1 MKLELRNDI
10 FFAEVERRIN
20 DGQSVT
26 IPVKGFSM
34 RPMMR
39 SEKDKVILTAHSDN
53 DIKQKAV
60 MLFRHNGHH
69 IMHRIIAI
77 DGNDIT
83 FAGDGNYRIREQA
96 TKDDIVALVTTIIR
110 PSGRTISL
118 DSRKCRLYSIMWLGL
133 PKIVRRFILG
143 LTNKL
148 KLWI

>member
-10 FFAEVERRIN
+10 FFAEVERMISE
-20 DGQSVT
+20 GQNVT

-53 DIKQKAV
+53 DIKQRAV

-69 IMHRIIAI
+69 IMHRIITI

-96 TKDDIVALVTTIIR
+96 TKDDIVAQVTAIIR

-118 DSRKCRLYSIMWLGL
+118 DSRRWKIYSTLWLAL

>member
-53 DIKQKAV
+53 NIKQGAV

-69 IMHRIIAI
+69 IMHRIVKIE
-77 DGNDIT
+77 GQNIT
-83 FAGDGNYRIREQA
+83 FAGDGNYRKTEQA
-96 TKDDIVALVTTIIR
+96 TKDDIVAQVTAIIR

-118 DSRKCRLYSIMWLGL
+118 DSWRWRIYSTLWLAL

-148 KLWI
+148 RLWI

>member
-10 FFAEVERRIN
+10 FFAEVERMISE
-20 DGQSVT
+20 GQSVT

-53 DIKQKAV
+53 DIKQRAV

-69 IMHRIIAI
+69 IMHRIVKIE
-77 DGNDIT
+77 GQNIT

-96 TKDDIVALVTTIIR
+96 TKDDIVAQVTAIIR
-110 PSGRTISL
+110 PSGHVILL
-118 DSRKCRLYSIMWLGL
+118 DSRRWRIYSTLWLAL

-148 KLWI
+148 RLWI

>member
-39 SEKDKVILTAHSDN
+39 SEKDKVILTAHSDKA
-53 DIKQKAV
+53 IKQGAV

-69 IMHRIIAI
+69 IMHRIIDI
-77 DGNDIT
+77 KGNNIT
-83 FAGDGNYRIREQA
+83 FAGDGNYRKTEQA
-96 TKDDIVALVTTIIR
+96 TKDDIVAQVTAIIR
-110 PSGRTISL
+110 PSGHVISL
-118 DSRKCRLYSIMWLGL
+118 DSRRWRIYSTIWLAV
-133 PKIVRRFILG
+133 PKIARRFILG

>member
-10 FFAEVERRIN
+10 FFAEVERMISE
-20 DGQSVT
+20 GQSVT

-53 DIKQKAV
+53 DIKQRAV

-69 IMHRIIAI
+69 IMHRIITI

-83 FAGDGNYRIREQA
+83 FAGDGNYRKTEQA
-96 TKDDIVALVTTIIR
+96 TKEDIVAQVTAIIR

-118 DSRKCRLYSIMWLGL
+118 DSRRWKIYSTLWLAL

>member
-39 SEKDKVILTAHSDN
+39 SEKDKVILTVHSDN
-53 DIKQKAV
+53 DIKQRAV

-69 IMHRIIAI
+69 IMHRIVKIE
-77 DGNDIT
+77 GK
-83 FAGDGNYRIREQA
+83 RILLL
-96 TKDDIVALVTTIIR
+96 DDIITTGATAGECAR
-110 PSGRTISL
+110 VLLTAGA
-118 DSRKCRLYSIMWLGL
+118 KEVHCGL
-133 PKIVRRFILG
+133 IAAARHHE
-143 LTNKL
+143 
-148 KLWI
+148 

>member
-39 SEKDKVILTAHSDN
+39 SEKDKVILTAHSVN
-53 DIKQKAV
+53 DIKKRAV

-69 IMHRIIAI
+69 IMHRIVKIEGRNI
-77 DGNDIT
+77 I
-83 FAGDGNYRIREQA
+83 FAGDGNYNKTEQA
-96 TKDDIVALVTTIIR
+96 TKDDIVAQVTAIIR
-110 PSGRTISL
+110 PSGRVISL
-118 DSRKCRLYSIMWLGL
+118 DSRRWKIYSTLWLAL

>member
-53 DIKQKAV
+53 NIKQGAV

-69 IMHRIIAI
+69 IMHRIVKIE
-77 DGNDIT
+77 GQNIT
-83 FAGDGNYRIREQA
+83 FAGDGNYRKTEQA
-96 TKDDIVALVTTIIR
+96 TKDDIVAQVTAIIR
-110 PSGRTISL
+110 PSGRVISL
-118 DSRKCRLYSIMWLGL
+118 DNRRWKIYSTLWLAL

-148 KLWI
+148 RLWI

>member
-26 IPVKGFSM
+26 IPVKGYSM

-39 SEKDKVILTAHSDN
+39 SEKDKVILTAHSDKA
-53 DIKQKAV
+53 IKQGAV

-69 IMHRIIAI
+69 IMHRIVKIE
-77 DGNDIT
+77 GQNIT
-83 FAGDGNYRIREQA
+83 FAGDGNYNKTEQA
-96 TKDDIVALVTTIIR
+96 TKDDIVAVVTAIIR
-110 PSGRTISL
+110 SSGRTISL
-118 DSRKCRLYSIMWLGL
+118 DSRKWRIYSTLWLAL

-148 KLWI
+148 RLWI

>member
-53 DIKQKAV
+53 DIKQGVV
-60 MLFRHNGHH
+60 MLFRYKGQH
-69 IMHRIIAI
+69 IMHRIVKIE
-77 DGNDIT
+77 GRNIT
-83 FAGDGNYRIREQA
+83 FAGDGNYRKTEQA
-96 TKDDIVALVTTIIR
+96 TKDDIVALITTIIR

-118 DSRKCRLYSIMWLGL
+118 DSWRWRIYSTLWLAL

-148 KLWI
+148 RLWI

>member
-39 SEKDKVILTAHSDN
+39 SEKDKVIVVRHTEK
-53 DIKQKAV
+53 DIKHRAV

-69 IMHRIIAI
+69 IMHRIITI

-83 FAGDGNYRIREQA
+83 FAGDGNYRKTEQV
-96 TKDDIVALVTTIIR
+96 TKDDIVAQVTAIIR

-118 DSRKCRLYSIMWLGL
+118 DSRRWRIYSTIWLAL

-148 KLWI
+148 RLWI

>member
-10 FFAEVERRIN
+10 FFAEVELMISE
-20 DGQSVT
+20 GQSVT

-39 SEKDKVILTAHSDN
+39 SEKERVILTAHSDN
-53 DIKQKAV
+53 NIKQGAV
-60 MLFRHNGHH
+60 MLFRHNGQH
-69 IMHRIIAI
+69 IMHRIVKIE
-77 DGNDIT
+77 GRNIT
-83 FAGDGNYRIREQA
+83 FAGDGNYNKTEQA
-96 TKDDIVALVTTIIR
+96 TKEDIVAKVTTIIR
-110 PSGRTISL
+110 PSGRAISL
-118 DSRKCRLYSIMWLGL
+118 DSLRWKIYSTLWLAL

>member
-10 FFAEVERRIN
+10 FFAEVERLISE
-20 DGQSVT
+20 GQSVT

-39 SEKDKVILTAHSDN
+39 SGKDKVILTAHSDRA
-53 DIKQKAV
+53 IKQGAV

-69 IMHRIIAI
+69 IMHRIVKIE
-77 DGNDIT
+77 GENIT
-83 FAGDGNYRIREQA
+83 FAGDGNYNKTEQA
-96 TKDDIVALVTTIIR
+96 TRDDIVATVTAIIR
-110 PSGRTISL
+110 PSGRIISL
-118 DSRKCRLYSIMWLGL
+118 DSRRWRIYSTLWLVL

>member
-10 FFAEVERRIN
+10 FFAEVERMISE
-20 DGQSVT
+20 GKSVT

-39 SEKDKVILTAHSDN
+39 SEKERVILTAHSNN
-53 DIKQKAV
+53 DIKQGAV
-60 MLFRHNGHH
+60 MLFRYKGQH
-69 IMHRIIAI
+69 IMHRIVKIE
-77 DGNDIT
+77 GQNIT

-96 TKDDIVALVTTIIR
+96 TKDDIVAQVTTIIR

-118 DSRKCRLYSIMWLGL
+118 DSRRWRIYSTLWLAL

>member
-10 FFAEVERRIN
+10 FFAEVERMISE
-20 DGQSVT
+20 GQSVT

-39 SEKDKVILTAHSDN
+39 SEKDKVIVVRHTEK
-53 DIKQKAV
+53 DIKQGAV

-69 IMHRIIAI
+69 IMHRIVKIE
-77 DGNDIT
+77 GQNIT

-96 TKDDIVALVTTIIR
+96 TKDDIVAQVTAIIR

-118 DSRKCRLYSIMWLGL
+118 DSRRWKIYSTLWLAL
-133 PKIVRRFILG
+133 PKILRRFILG

>member
-10 FFAEVERRIN
+10 FFAEVERMISE
-20 DGQSVT
+20 GQSVT

-53 DIKQKAV
+53 DIKQRAV

-69 IMHRIIAI
+69 IMHRIITI

-83 FAGDGNYRIREQA
+83 FAGDGNYRKTEQA
-96 TKDDIVALVTTIIR
+96 TKDDIVAQVTAIIR

-118 DSRKCRLYSIMWLGL
+118 DSRRWKIYSTLWLAL

>member
-10 FFAEVERRIN
+10 FFAEVERMISE
-20 DGQSVT
+20 GQSVT

-53 DIKQKAV
+53 DIKQSAV
-60 MLFRHNGHH
+60 MLFRYKGQH
-69 IMHRIIAI
+69 IMHRIVKIE
-77 DGNDIT
+77 GQNIT

-96 TKDDIVALVTTIIR
+96 TKDDIVAQVTTIIR

-118 DSRKCRLYSIMWLGL
+118 DSRRWRIYSTLWLAL

>member
-10 FFAEVERRIN
+10 FFAEVERMISE
-20 DGQSVT
+20 GQSVT

-39 SEKDKVILTAHSDN
+39 SEKERVILTAHSDN
-53 DIKQKAV
+53 DIKQGAV

-69 IMHRIIAI
+69 IMHRIITI

-96 TKDDIVALVTTIIR
+96 TKDDIVAQVTAIIR
-110 PSGRTISL
+110 PSGRVISL
-118 DSRKCRLYSIMWLGL
+118 DSRRWKIYSTLWLAL